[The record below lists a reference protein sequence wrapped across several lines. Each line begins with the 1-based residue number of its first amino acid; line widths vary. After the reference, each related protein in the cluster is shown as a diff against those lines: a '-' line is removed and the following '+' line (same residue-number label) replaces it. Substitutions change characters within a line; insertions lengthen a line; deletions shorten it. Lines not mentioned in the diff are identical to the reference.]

1 MNHPKPI
8 PLWIVAGFLGSG
20 KTTVLNNLIRSFAP
34 DPVAVLVNDFGKI
47 GVDASLIETRRDD
60 AGASDD
66 GAITV
71 IDLNGGQIFCSC
83 ISGAF
88 VDRLVDLAAMPVSA
102 ILVESSG
109 MAKPG
114 AMGPILQEARKRSG
128 ERFFYA
134 GMVTVADA
142 PRLEKLLTVV
152 NAVEEQIV
160 YADLVVL
167 NKCDLTD
174 SADRRAATKRIGG
187 INPRAAVHEVEYGA
201 IDRRSLPK
209 HPISEQT
216 RSGPAGEDYL
226 GWGNK
231 KPLCRSWV
239 PDHPVSRHELEAEL
253 DRLIGGGALR
263 IKGYLATTEGTV
275 YVDAV
280 GDRCELRPVEA
291 ATEAF
296 AVQTAHEEGLTIF
309 EPAGSGKHSP
319 LFETVYEGESC
330 D

>member
-1 MNHPKPI
+1 MNHPERI

-20 KTTVLNNLIRSFAP
+20 KTTVLNSLLRSFAP

-47 GVDASLIETRRDD
+47 GVDASLIEPR
-60 AGASDD
+60 AGDTGEPEAD
-66 GAITV
+66 AITV

-88 VDRLVDLAAMPVSA
+88 VDRLVDLASMPVSA

-174 SADRRAATKRIGG
+174 AEGRRAAAQRIGR
-187 INPRAAVHEVEYGA
+187 INPRATVQEVEHGA

-216 RSGPAGEDYL
+216 RPGPTGEDYL

-239 PDHPVSRHELEAEL
+239 PDHTLSRDELDAEL
-253 DRLIGGGALR
+253 ARLIDGGALR
-263 IKGYLATTEGTV
+263 IKGYIATTGGTV

-280 GDRCELRPVEA
+280 GDRCELRPVTA
-291 ATEAF
+291 TTEASRGG
-296 AVQTAHEEGLTIF
+296 AAHPEGLTIF
-309 EPAGSGKHSP
+309 EPAGSGNHSP
-319 LFETVYEGESC
+319 LFETAYEGESC